1 MSEYYALQASFAFA
15 ISHILIRRGLA
26 TSNAI
31 TGSVISI
38 TLSAVVSWI
47 LVSLFIPLANF
58 WTAAVWYF
66 VLGGV
71 FAPGLARI
79 LVYVGIDRI
88 GVARSVSVVN
98 AAPMFA
104 SILAVFFLG
113 ETWTI
118 QNFMGTCLVIT
129 GLVIISRSQTE
140 ERGWRKI
147 DLIYP
152 ILAALCFAVSSN
164 LRRFGLLVVNIPLMA
179 VAANAASALLFAA
192 LVLRVQGGL
201 KVVELSRRSFCW
213 FLAAGLASTAG
224 MFSSFYALSFGRV
237 VIVEPLISTNP
248 VLSVVLTAIFLRDVE
263 AVTPRVVAGAIYTV
277 IGTVLVVMV

>member
-1 MSEYYALQASFAFA
+1 
-15 ISHILIRRGLA
+15 
-26 TSNAI
+26 
-31 TGSVISI
+31 
-38 TLSAVVSWI
+38 
-47 LVSLFIPLANF
+47 
-58 WTAAVWYF
+58 
-66 VLGGV
+66 
-71 FAPGLARI
+71 
-79 LVYVGIDRI
+79 
-88 GVARSVSVVN
+88 
-98 AAPMFA
+98 MFA

-224 MFSSFYALSFGRV
+224 MF
-237 VIVEPLISTNP
+237 
-248 VLSVVLTAIFLRDVE
+248 VLSVILTAVFLRDLE
-263 AVTPRVVAGAIYTV
+263 TVTTRIIAGAAFTGLGSILIVT
-277 IGTVLVVMV
+277 L